1 VKRIMETTLKRIEK
15 ENPGGLTSKQI
26 LETFR
31 EHEVSFSEATLRKY
45 VQLGLL
51 PRSVRIGQKGKHRGS
66 KGVYPV
72 RVIRQIVAIKGMMAD
87 DYTIE
92 QIQKEFLFPR
102 GELSDLEQNLGGI
115 FSTLDRAVGE
125 EAPFLARTLKRDVR
139 AAEGVSQDLMIRLR
153 TLETQLLL
161 ARRGDRATPEGRGIQ
176 GAVG

>member
-1 VKRIMETTLKRIEK
+1 VKRIVETTLKRIEK
-15 ENPGGLTSKQI
+15 DNPEGLTSKQI

-31 EHEVSFSEATLRKY
+31 DHEVSFSEATLRKY

-51 PRSVRIGQKGKHRGS
+51 PRSIRIGQKGKHRGS
-66 KGVYPV
+66 KGIYPV
-72 RVIRQIVAIKGMMAD
+72 RVIRQIMAIKGMMAE

-115 FSTLDRAVGE
+115 FSTLDGALSE
-125 EAPFLARTLKRDVR
+125 ETPFLSRSLRREVR

-153 TLETQLLL
+153 TLESQLLSV
-161 ARRGDRATPEGRGIQ
+161 RRRSRASPEGQGIH